1 MDQLLDLRAIE
12 GRFSP
17 HDSYLRH
24 QLDRRKV
31 CLTSAEPR
39 SLAEFVGGCLDEPRS
54 DEKWCVSKE
63 IFPGVRT
70 HIMYRSDEEF
80 GERLEAYFSG
90 DRIRIMPGED
100 LAELALAIV
109 NQMVRQVR
117 SCTAA
122 DKLPEICLRI

>member
-1 MDQLLDLRAIE
+1 MVQLLDLRAIE

-31 CLTSAEPR
+31 CLKLAEPG
-39 SLAEFVGGCLDEPRS
+39 SLAEFIGGRLDEPKS

-63 IFPGVRT
+63 VFPGVRI

-80 GERLEAYFSG
+80 GERLEAFFSG
-90 DRIRIMPGED
+90 DRVRMMPGED
-100 LAELALAIV
+100 LAELALATV

-117 SCTAA
+117 SCTPASE
-122 DKLPEICLRI
+122 LPEICLRI